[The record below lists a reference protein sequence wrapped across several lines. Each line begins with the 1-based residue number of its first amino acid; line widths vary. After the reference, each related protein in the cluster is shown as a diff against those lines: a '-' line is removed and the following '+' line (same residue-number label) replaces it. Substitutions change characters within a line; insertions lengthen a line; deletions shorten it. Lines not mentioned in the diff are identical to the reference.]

1 MEEEGLKELGK
12 AMGLAKSTPGKVA
25 PARTLKIMD
34 HSTTQ
39 LFQEEIVVKDP
50 NQLLAQKVIS
60 IIRRYGTN
68 VPPKITTSFNRILFC
83 HIFAGMS
90 SQGASVSGTFG
101 PGRLLGAPKPRA
113 GLGTGKFSFM

>member
-60 IIRRYGTN
+60 IIRRYGNN
-68 VPPKITTSFNRILFC
+68 VYSSLHHLIEYYFVISLQACHPKGHL
-83 HIFAGMS
+83 
-90 SQGASVSGTFG
+90 
-101 PGRLLGAPKPRA
+101 
-113 GLGTGKFSFM
+113 

>member
-12 AMGLAKSTPGKVA
+12 VMGLAKSTPGKVA
-25 PARTLKIMD
+25 PARMLKIMD

-60 IIRRYGTN
+60 IIWRYGTN
-68 VPPKITTSFNRILFC
+68 VPPKIVNLAHYI
-83 HIFAGMS
+83 I
-90 SQGASVSGTFG
+90 
-101 PGRLLGAPKPRA
+101 
-113 GLGTGKFSFM
+113 